1 MYETP
6 ITFDFDTMTGK
17 CAQKETLNRK
27 LSYMKEMFLDKEALE
42 ATLASGQ
49 DPLLYEFYDMGVP
62 EKDGDLAFG
71 CSTCYPG
78 KVGDEFY
85 MTKGHYHE
93 VFDTA
98 ETYFCLRGHGLMLM
112 ETPEGKWDIQEL
124 VPGRMVY
131 VPGGWAHR
139 SINVGD
145 EPFITFYTFRGDA
158 GHDYATIETLGFRK
172 LVVQDGDGWKVIDNP
187 RWVEKS

>member
-1 MYETP
+1 MFETP
-6 ITFDFDTMTGK
+6 ISFDFDMLTGK
-17 CAQKETLNRK
+17 CAQKATLNRT
-27 LSYMKEMFLDKEALE
+27 LSYMKHMFHDTEAVNMV
-42 ATLASGQ
+42 LASGQ

-62 EKDGDLAFG
+62 ENAGDLAFG
-71 CSTCYPG
+71 CSICYPG

-112 ETPEGKWDIQEL
+112 ETPNGKWAVEEL
-124 VPGRMVY
+124 LPGRMVY

-139 SINVGD
+139 SINVGN
-145 EPFITFYTFRGDA
+145 EPFVTFYTFRGDA
-158 GHDYATIETLGFRK
+158 GHDYATIESLGFRK
-172 LVVQDGDGWKVIDNP
+172 LVVQDADDWKVIDNP
-187 RWVEKS
+187 KWVKKS

>member
-1 MYETP
+1 MFDRP
-6 ITFDFDTMTGK
+6 ITFYFDLMTGK

-27 LSYMKEMFLDKEALE
+27 LSYMKTMFTNTEAVDSILE
-42 ATLASGQ
+42 SGQ
-49 DPLLYEFYDMGVP
+49 DPLIYEFYDVGVP
-62 EKDGDLAFG
+62 DKASDLAFG
-71 CSTCYPG
+71 CSICYPG

-98 ETYFCLRGHGLMLM
+98 ETYFCLRGHGLMMM
-112 ETPEGKWDIQEL
+112 ETPEGDWSVQEL
-124 VPGRMVY
+124 LPGRMTY

-139 SINVGD
+139 SINIGS
-145 EPFITFYTFRGDA
+145 EPFITFYNFRGDA
-158 GHDYATIETLGFRK
+158 GHDYATIESLGFRK

-187 RWVEKS
+187 KWVEKQ